1 MQHFKK
7 YKEDIIKYHV
17 KKGAVRA
24 CELSE
29 DNDKFYNNSVEAM
42 NNKLIKHWQNLK
54 KTELIQ
60 FQESDILKAYLGL
73 SSPYV
78 VRNEFSSYLHSL
90 NFRTSNFCARP
101 LRAYA
106 ENLNFPANNGER
118 IIRNK
123 AIIIFDSSCNAFSS
137 KDNIIFLILFIKRD
151 HSNQDDATI
160 ISHIIIE

>member
-60 FQESDILKAYLGL
+60 FQESDILETYLGL

-90 NFRTSNFCARP
+90 NFRTFNFCASP

-137 KDNIIFLILFIKRD
+137 KENIIFLILFIKRD
-151 HSNQDDATI
+151 HSNQDDATM